1 MSPVCLISNPQP
13 SFSSLIATLPPMY
26 EPLTLTPC
34 LLFSPTPSFPVSH
47 THTLTW
53 AWSLALEEGVLPE
66 EATEAGL
73 LGASFF
79 RARDLSR
86 PFSGGEWAGLALGV
100 AGS

>member
-1 MSPVCLISNPQP
+1 M
-13 SFSSLIATLPPMY
+13 
-26 EPLTLTPC
+26 C
-34 LLFSPTPSFPVSH
+34 LLSSPPTLIQQFNRYTSSHVGAAHTPLSIVFPYPLLSRFS
-47 THTLTW
+47 HTLTW